1 MSGVTV
7 TVGRRMCPTCA
18 GSRMVNHPLWEQ
30 FWRDYHNLP
39 AEDRDGRIG
48 KMTRAW
54 FREHDH
60 PAPPPEEIV
69 CPECAGNGH
78 TGTER
83 PLDDVVQNLYDLI
96 ERQDSRIQALEEQL
110 TGN

>member
-1 MSGVTV
+1 
-7 TVGRRMCPTCA
+7 
-18 GSRMVNHPLWEQ
+18 MVNHPLWEQ

>member
-7 TVGRRMCPTCA
+7 LMHLKPCGRCNGA
-18 GSRMVNHPLWEQ
+18 GLVIHPRWEE
-30 FWRDYHNLP
+30 FWRD
-39 AEDRDGRIG
+39 
-48 KMTRAW
+48 RAARTPGTNDPVAY
-54 FREHDH
+54 FRTLGFD
-60 PAPPPEEIV
+60 APPSEEIV
-69 CPECAGNGH
+69 CPACAGNGH

-83 PLDDVVQNLYDLI
+83 PLDDVIQNLYDLI